1 MGTIATICA
10 RGGSTGLPGKN
21 IRPLHGK
28 PLIAYTI
35 EQALA
40 CPAIDRV
47 FVSTDDAA
55 IADVA
60 RRHGAEVPFMRP
72 PELATATAAKLPVI
86 RHLVAGV
93 EAQGVAVERIVD
105 LDPTSPLRSAQDI
118 LDCIALLDA
127 ATDVVITGYPA
138 EKNPYFNMVELDAAG
153 RAALSKTLPGGVTS
167 RQQAPAVYAMNA
179 SVYVWWRRT
188 LERGLWDGVA
198 RLHPMPRERSIDIDS
213 LIDFRLVEMLMAEA
227 RPAPAGAAAAN
238 AKESRV
244 V

>member
-1 MGTIATICA
+1 MTTIATICA

-21 IRPLHGK
+21 IRALHGK
-28 PLIAYTI
+28 PLIAWTI

-40 CPAIDRV
+40 CPAIERV

-55 IADVA
+55 IAELA

-72 PELATATAAKLPVI
+72 AQLATSTAAKLPVI

-93 EAQGVAVERIVD
+93 EAMGVAVDRIVD
-105 LDPTSPLRSAQDI
+105 LDPTSPLRSADDI
-118 LDCIALLDA
+118 VACIALLDA
-127 ATDVVITGYPA
+127 ETDVVITGYPA

-153 RAALSKTLPGGVTS
+153 HAALVKTLPGAVTS
-167 RQQAPAVYAMNA
+167 RQQAPAVYSMNA

-188 LERGLWDGVA
+188 LERGLWDGAA
-198 RLHPMPRERSIDIDS
+198 RLHVMPRERSIDVDT
-213 LIDFRLVEMLMAEA
+213 LLDFRLVELLMAERLPHTDA
-227 RPAPAGAAAAN
+227 GPAGA
-238 AKESRV
+238 EETCV